1 MTLIPDAYPN
11 ASKAIFAAQ
20 GGFPLSRE
28 RYRKCRYFWP
38 VEQHI
43 DFSIGYHCR
52 IHPTNNQVG
61 ASTPVVAQKL
71 QVSKSG

>member
-28 RYRKCRYFWP
+28 RYKKCRYF
-38 VEQHI
+38 
-43 DFSIGYHCR
+43 
-52 IHPTNNQVG
+52 
-61 ASTPVVAQKL
+61 
-71 QVSKSG
+71 